1 MNYLDICP
9 DSSEHAKNLYC
20 CCFAVS
26 PSLFCSLSAYHLR
39 SLCPLR
45 SIKLVQPP
53 ILYSLECLP
62 KTSLCSGGKSCS
74 MFISTSN
81 YTEICS
87 LLFVLFNFFF
97 PPRLSPTQPLPIFI
111 SSSCV
116 LKTFNGSG
124 GLCCCTADQQLCSTY
139 HTALFLQILSGVHFQ
154 YISGPFAFWL
164 IIPFPFPSYSSLY
177 TTSLPDCL

>member
-9 DSSEHAKNLYC
+9 DCSEHDKNLYC
-20 CCFAVS
+20 CCFAVF

-87 LLFVLFNFFF
+87 LLFVLFFFF

-116 LKTFNGSG
+116 LKNFNSSG

-139 HTALFLQILSGVHFQ
+139 PTALFLQILVRCPLSVYLWTFCLLAN
-154 YISGPFAFWL
+154 YPFSLSFL
-164 IIPFPFPSYSSLY
+164 FLSLY
-177 TTSLPDCL
+177 HSLPDCL